1 MALPEGSFAVFK
13 GKPSVK
19 HLAWLSLALAGAVLA
34 VEVIA
39 VKVQVLDIWSHKG
52 SMFGTVA
59 TLKQGD
65 QFVVIEHQ
73 ADGWLFVAF
82 GDKQGYV
89 KETALEPPKG
99 GGFGDAFKGMNVGRA
114 DAADPSASM
123 AARGI
128 DQGPAF
134 YATAKNYQTDGLAEM
149 LAARQ
154 AVVGP
159 RSRNSP
165 TTAMSDPSRK
175 TPQCPDGSRPIRPA
189 SPG

>member
-1 MALPEGSFAVFK
+1 VARQKRNL
-13 GKPSVK
+13 K
-19 HLAWLSLALAGAVLA
+19 HLAWLSLGLAATVA
-34 VEVIA
+34 AIEVIS
-39 VKVQVLDIWSHKG
+39 VKVSVLDIWARKG

-73 ADGWLFVAF
+73 ADGWLFVAYN
-82 GDKQGYV
+82 DKQGYV
-89 KETALEPPKG
+89 KDTALEPPKG

-128 DQGPAF
+128 DQGPTF
-134 YATAKNYQTDGLAEM
+134 YATANNYRTDGLEEM

-159 RSRNSP
+159 RFAQF
-165 TTAMSDPSRK
+165 TK
-175 TPQCPDGSRPIRPA
+175 DGNVGGAPK
-189 SPG
+189 